1 LALSEFE
8 PQSFDL
14 FSKYQNQIKNLEN
27 ENEILKKKISD
38 YENKFNNNEIEK
50 LKIKIK
56 KIQIEKE
63 KIDENYSV
71 LQKQNKDLNLQISN
85 LKKNE
90 KKYLNIEETINILNN
105 QILNLNN
112 IMIQKFS
119 KTNDELKTKMQE

>member
-1 LALSEFE
+1 MALSEFE